1 MNTENYKVIG
11 AVFKVPEIEK
21 KPGASKNRVDRDGC
35 IYLAELAAAGG
46 RAAKLRQ
53 RFLGAIA
60 RRDQAISPTILS
72 AVQCQ

>member
-1 MNTENYKVIG
+1 MP
-11 AVFKVPEIEK
+11 A
-21 KPGASKNRVDRDGC
+21 KNRVDGDGC

-53 RFLGAIA
+53 TFIGAIA
-60 RRDQAISPTILS
+60 LRDQAIAPTILS